1 MTDFRGFIEKIK
13 QESPDDVLVIQKEVD
28 PRFEITALAV
38 QLERERRFP
47 ILIFENVKGSE
58 FPVVTN
64 LHAARR
70 RLASAIGA
78 APRAAVVTY
87 LERIANPV
95 APREVATGPVKEVI
109 QKGDDVDLGK
119 LPQIVHHQGDAGPY
133 LTAGI
138 TLSRDPLSGKLN
150 CSFNR
155 LMMIDRNHT
164 SIHLTLAKHLWE
176 FYTNAER
183 LNQPLPVA
191 VILGA
196 HPAWSLGALN
206 IGSIDEQEYDLMGA
220 LAGEP
225 MEVVPAETMDLM
237 VPARAEMIL
246 EGEIPPFERVEEG
259 PFGEFTG
266 YSLGSREREIFQ
278 VNAITHRKDAY
289 LHDITV
295 GHLDHLLLSTIP
307 MEANLF
313 RSVKAMVP
321 SVRAV
326 RIPAPFTVYV
336 SIDKKT
342 EGQGKNAI
350 LAVLGSDMYMKH
362 VIVVDHDID
371 IFNDQ
376 RVMWAVGTRCQAD
389 RDVTIISNVGGS
401 DLDPSDLQDG
411 VTAKMGIDAT
421 AKPQLGSFTPMHSVP
436 DEVMDN
442 LNLADFVP
450 ADWLAKGSGAGK
462 ARR

>member
-1 MTDFRGFIEKIK
+1 MTELRSFIEKIR
-13 QESPDDVLVIQKEVD
+13 QGSPEDVLTITKEVD
-28 PRFEITALAV
+28 PRFEITALV
-38 QLERERRFP
+38 VKLEQEKRFP
-47 ILIFENVKGSE
+47 ILIFENVKGTQ
-58 FPVVTN
+58 FHVVTN
-64 LHAARR
+64 VHASRR
-70 RLASAIGA
+70 RLASAIGSD
-78 APRAAVVTY
+78 PRSAVANY
-87 LERIANPV
+87 LRRIEHPIQ
-95 APREVATGPVKEVI
+95 PKEVDTGPVKEVI
-109 QKGDDVDLGK
+109 LKGDQVDLHA

-133 LTAGI
+133 LTGAI
-138 TLSRDPLSGKLN
+138 TLARDPLSGRLN

-155 LMMIDRNHT
+155 LMFLDKNHT

-176 FYTNAER
+176 FYTNAEKMK
-183 LNQPLPVA
+183 QPLKVA

-196 HPAWSLGALN
+196 HPAWCLGALN
-206 IGSIDEQEYDLMGA
+206 IGSIDEEEFYLMGA
-220 LAGEP
+220 LASEP
-225 MEVVPAETMDLM
+225 MEVVPAETLDLK

-246 EGEIPPFERVEEG
+246 EGEILPLERVDEG

-266 YSLGSREREIFQ
+266 YSLGSRKREIFY
-278 VNAITHRKDAY
+278 VKTVTRRKDAF
-289 LHDITV
+289 LHDISV

-321 SVRAV
+321 SVKAV

-336 SIDKKT
+336 SIEKKT

-350 LAVLGSDMYMKH
+350 LAVLGSDFYIKH

-376 RVMWAVGTRCQAD
+376 RVQWAVGTRCQAD

-401 DLDPSDLQDG
+401 DLDPSDSRDG

-421 AKPQLGSFTPMHSVP
+421 AKPRLDAFTPRHRVP
-436 DEVMDN
+436 KEVFERLELKD
-442 LNLADFVP
+442 LVP
-450 ADWLAKGSGAGK
+450 ASRPKPKGGK
-462 ARR
+462 R